1 MSGHLLRQSSL
12 ASRLASGQGTR
23 ETILGVDS
31 VNAVARVEVLDNNH
45 LEAGGGTLAGSNGRV
60 GQEELPDLAG
70 VSFHVGEELMFA

>member
-1 MSGHLLRQSSL
+1 
-12 ASRLASGQGTR
+12 
-23 ETILGVDS
+23 LGVDS